1 MSNSGVAVDIEG
13 DMDGGKSWLSIYPLI
28 NMTKQPGPLRLREM
42 PVPPVTF
49 WSTTLP
55 LLAERLQFA
64 NADPNRIREFSIR
77 QCDGTCE
84 SITIIPDTAVMP
96 KLKRVDVNYIASKV
110 DVVQQVV
117 DDIND
122 EVKKLSVIDRHLP
135 GWALNNANAKQ
146 LKLCPTVVIILASQ
160 RIVRKISTRGSQML
174 WSKIP
179 GGLPFEISVDRKWMV
194 TVAPWLRIVVNIG
207 AELDLQSGVGRSQ
220 EFPLFPKKTKEMK
233 SLIDALGVKENMV
246 SSRPSKKMR

>member
-84 SITIIPDTAVMP
+84 SITIILDTAVMP
-96 KLKRVDVNYIASKV
+96 KLKRVDVNYSYTPDAAISLAEVALATGGTCSEGHALCSKC
-110 DVVQQVV
+110 
-117 DDIND
+117 
-122 EVKKLSVIDRHLP
+122 LLR
-135 GWALNNANAKQ
+135 
-146 LKLCPTVVIILASQ
+146 
-160 RIVRKISTRGSQML
+160 TR
-174 WSKIP
+174 W
-179 GGLPFEISVDRKWMV
+179 
-194 TVAPWLRIVVNIG
+194 
-207 AELDLQSGVGRSQ
+207 
-220 EFPLFPKKTKEMK
+220 
-233 SLIDALGVKENMV
+233 
-246 SSRPSKKMR
+246 